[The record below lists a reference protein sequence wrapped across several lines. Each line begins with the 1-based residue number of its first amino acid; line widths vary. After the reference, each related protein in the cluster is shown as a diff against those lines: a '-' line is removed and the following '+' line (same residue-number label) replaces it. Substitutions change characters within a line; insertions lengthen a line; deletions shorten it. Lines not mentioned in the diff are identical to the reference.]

1 MARHFKNGLEYFSH
15 DTTMKDDTKIKLLK
29 AKFGI
34 YGYGVYNL
42 ILEDI
47 YKESYYLKINE
58 DYILLFESENNIPE
72 GDFMKVILFM
82 ISKGLFD
89 NAYYEKYSIL
99 TSKRIQ
105 QNYLRGCTRRKN
117 VTLVKQYLLINPDE
131 VLNETEKKATT
142 IIYDNINTKSDNIN
156 VSINSQSKV
165 KETEIETEK
174 EIERKTKKNLPEKT
188 PALHS
193 EIIKSFTDYYF
204 KAKNVEYIFNGGKD
218 GTATKQ
224 IITKLKKICSPDKQ
238 TDEDISK
245 AFQYMI
251 SNITDTWILDNLD
264 LPVINSKF
272 NQIISTIKNGKST
285 NNDTGQTK
293 GFDIRKN
300 SWIAGTLE
308 NAIQLTRENSN

>member
-1 MARHFKNGLEYFSH
+1 MARHYKNGLEYFSH

-34 YGYGVYNL
+34 FGYGVYNL

-156 VSINSQSKV
+156 DSINTQSKV
-165 KETEIETEK
+165 KETEIEK
-174 EIERKTKKNLPEKT
+174 EIEKETETIEFENFWNLYDKKVGDKKKIFKKYTALPEQDKLKIQETLKDYIAST
-188 PALHS
+188 PDKKFRKNPETYLNNHS
-193 EIIKSFTDYYF
+193 WNDEIIK
-204 KAKNVEYIFNGGKD
+204 ICLNG
-218 GTATKQ
+218 
-224 IITKLKKICSPDKQ
+224 
-238 TDEDISK
+238 
-245 AFQYMI
+245 
-251 SNITDTWILDNLD
+251 
-264 LPVINSKF
+264 
-272 NQIISTIKNGKST
+272 
-285 NNDTGQTK
+285 
-293 GFDIRKN
+293 
-300 SWIAGTLE
+300 IAQPTRRNTL
-308 NAIQLTRENSN
+308 QDF